1 MLKKAL
7 GNVKAI
13 QPVVALVVLIEVI
26 ITVSLRDLRAVLR
39 KFYGGTVLAFDAP
52 YERCS
57 VSFSSDQPVF
67 TRDGGGRYSSTA
79 RPHRSPDGR
88 RINIIAPWA

>member
-7 GNVKAI
+7 GNARAI

-39 KFYGGTVLAFDAP
+39 KFYGGTVNPCQRAFR
-52 YERCS
+52 EVCS
-57 VSFSSDQPVF
+57 
-67 TRDGGGRYSSTA
+67 A
-79 RPHRSPDGR
+79 R
-88 RINIIAPWA
+88 W